1 MLTPLPLATRHS
13 NPPPFICSVDWY
25 NLAQFVGMT
34 HDKTISTYSM
44 DKLIMMNTVKVLLG
58 KLEAHMLDR
67 VTQKAW

>member
-1 MLTPLPLATRHS
+1 MGSVRNLCPL
-13 NPPPFICSVDWY
+13 DWY

-34 HDKTISTYSM
+34 HDKTISTYTM

-58 KLEAHMLDR
+58 KLEAHVLDR

>member
-1 MLTPLPLATRHS
+1 
-13 NPPPFICSVDWY
+13 
-25 NLAQFVGMT
+25 MT

-67 VTQKAW
+67 VTQSVVSVGFKVPYIQLKPLI